1 MYYKILYVI
10 NNNNN
15 TIYYNTYNIIIYAVV
30 FICL

>member
-15 TIYYNTYNIIIYAVV
+15 TIYYNTYNIIIYAV